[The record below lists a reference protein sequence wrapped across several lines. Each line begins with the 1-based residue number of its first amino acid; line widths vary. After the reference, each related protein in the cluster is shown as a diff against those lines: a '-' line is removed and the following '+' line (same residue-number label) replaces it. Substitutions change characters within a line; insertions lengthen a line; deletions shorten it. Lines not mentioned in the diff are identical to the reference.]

1 MSYVPNLSA
10 TYLIVCLL
18 FWERNLLSCWLTQ
31 PGVIHVIHLPQLPR
45 VPRLQAWTTA
55 PSVFISCSS
64 FTIFLLL
71 SFKRICVFWVRSS
84 LTVDLQ
90 IFLMV
95 CHLIPLTMSFSETK
109 KMAMS
114 DVLSFPFSGTIYFC
128 FVSKISPH
136 SCPWAH
142 ELLLC
147 SQRLTA
153 LISWEMGISK
163 PFLQHWW
170 LLLLTASSHME
181 ESPSR
186 PWFF

>member
-1 MSYVPNLSA
+1 MFQTFIQVLLIYSLILEFEARVFTMSYVPNLSA

-90 IFLMV
+90 IFLII

-109 KMAMS
+109 KNGN
-114 DVLSFPFSGTIYFC
+114 VWCTFFSFLGDNIFLFC
-128 FVSKISPH
+128 V
-136 SCPWAH
+136 
-142 ELLLC
+142 
-147 SQRLTA
+147 
-153 LISWEMGISK
+153 
-163 PFLQHWW
+163 
-170 LLLLTASSHME
+170 
-181 ESPSR
+181 
-186 PWFF
+186 

>member
-1 MSYVPNLSA
+1 MFQTFIQVLLIYSLILEFEARVFTMSYVPNLSA

-90 IFLMV
+90 IFLMI

-109 KMAMS
+109 NWQCLMYFLFLS
-114 DVLSFPFSGTIYFC
+114 RGQYIFVLC
-128 FVSKISPH
+128 LK
-136 SCPWAH
+136 
-142 ELLLC
+142 
-147 SQRLTA
+147 
-153 LISWEMGISK
+153 
-163 PFLQHWW
+163 
-170 LLLLTASSHME
+170 
-181 ESPSR
+181 
-186 PWFF
+186 

>member
-1 MSYVPNLSA
+1 MFQTFIQVLLIYSLILEFEARVFTMTYVPNLSA

-31 PGVIHVIHLPQLPR
+31 PGVILVIHLPQLPR
-45 VPRLQAWTTA
+45 VLRLQAWTTA

-90 IFLMV
+90 IFLII

-109 KMAMS
+109 KNGN
-114 DVLSFPFSGTIYFC
+114 VWCTFFSFLRDNIFLFC
-128 FVSKISPH
+128 V
-136 SCPWAH
+136 
-142 ELLLC
+142 
-147 SQRLTA
+147 
-153 LISWEMGISK
+153 
-163 PFLQHWW
+163 
-170 LLLLTASSHME
+170 
-181 ESPSR
+181 
-186 PWFF
+186 